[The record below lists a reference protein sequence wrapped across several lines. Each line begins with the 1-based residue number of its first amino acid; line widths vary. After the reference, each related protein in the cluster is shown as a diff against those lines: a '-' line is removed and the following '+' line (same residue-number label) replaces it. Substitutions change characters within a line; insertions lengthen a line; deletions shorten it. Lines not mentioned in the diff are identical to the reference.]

1 MTVSEFDSNNP
12 RHRLLRRSFRLRGAT
27 LVMLGIMIS
36 AAAIAVAWFTGEGT
50 INQLFTGLQALQEK
64 PPLWLEVPRVTHQ
77 NYLLLPTISLLV
89 GVLAVMKVSPQ
100 PRHWSRWLV
109 VGVLLA
115 LMGRYV
121 VWRSLTTLNLANP
134 LNGVFS
140 LWLFFLEMMMLL
152 SSTIQLIL
160 MLNIKDRRQQASRL
174 ASDVAD
180 GRFTPSVDI
189 LIPTYNEPAFILR
202 RTIVG
207 CQAIDYANK
216 TVYLLDDTKRPEI
229 QRLAAEL
236 GCEYITRPNN
246 HHAKAGNLNHA
257 LAQTTGE
264 LIVVFD
270 ADFIPTKNFLTRT
283 VGFFQN
289 EKIGLVQTPQS
300 FYNPDPIAYNLGL
313 QEVLT
318 PEEEVF
324 YRQIQPIRDG
334 AGGVVCAGTSFVARR
349 TALEK
354 AGGFVTN
361 TLSEDYFTGIR
372 LAAIG
377 YQLIYLD
384 EKLSAGLA
392 AENIA
397 AHAAQRLRW
406 AQGTLQA
413 FFVEENPL
421 TIPGLRPI
429 QRLAHFEGLLHWF
442 TSFSRVG
449 FLIMPLA
456 YSFLGVIPL
465 QANAPELLYFFL
477 PYYVMQVSVFSWL
490 NYRSRSALLSDI
502 YSLAFCFP
510 LVVTVMQAMLRPFS
524 KGFKVTPKGVTR
536 DRFVF
541 NWSLAWPLVILF
553 IATAVSLWR
562 NLGMAFIH
570 SWSAGVS
577 PTDAELFEGIGLGWI
592 WSAYNL
598 LLLGISLL
606 ILLDAPKP
614 EPYEWFNLQ
623 RVVRIQ
629 LANQHEQRT
638 PIEDDQS
645 KIHLWGMT
653 TKISEIGAQV
663 ALTNA
668 VELPNSVL
676 NAHIKQL
683 PITLEIMEESL
694 SLKGAIADVS
704 NKGEGCTVRV
714 TFDTP
719 VLEQQRRLVEMLYC
733 RPGQWQRRESPGE
746 LRSLL
751 LLFKILLKPRVLFER
766 KRSA

>member
-1 MTVSEFDSNNP
+1 
-12 RHRLLRRSFRLRGAT
+12 
-27 LVMLGIMIS
+27 
-36 AAAIAVAWFTGEGT
+36 
-50 INQLFTGLQALQEK
+50 
-64 PPLWLEVPRVTHQ
+64 
-77 NYLLLPTISLLV
+77 
-89 GVLAVMKVSPQ
+89 
-100 PRHWSRWLV
+100 
-109 VGVLLA
+109 
-115 LMGRYV
+115 MGRYV

-152 SSTIQLIL
+152 SSTIQLTL

-180 GRFTPSVDI
+180 GHFTPSVDI

-207 CQAIDYANK
+207 CQAIDYTNK

-246 HHAKAGNLNHA
+246 YHAKAGNLNHA
-257 LAQTTGE
+257 LSQTTGE

-313 QEVLT
+313 QDVLT

-349 TALEK
+349 SAIEK

-392 AENIA
+392 AENMA

-510 LVVTVMQAMLRPFS
+510 LVVTVMQAMLHPFS

-553 IATAVSLWR
+553 ITTAVSLWR
-562 NLGMAFIH
+562 NLGMALIH
-570 SWSAGVS
+570 SW
-577 PTDAELFEGIGLGWI
+577 PTGETPADAELFEGISLGWI

-614 EPYEWFNLQ
+614 DPYEWFNLQ

-629 LANQHEQRT
+629 LATQNEQR
-638 PIEDDQS
+638 ILVEHDNSQ
-645 KIHLWGMT
+645 IQLWGIT

-668 VELPNSVL
+668 IELPDSVL
-676 NAHIKQL
+676 NAQLKPL
-683 PITLEIMEESL
+683 PITLEIMEEQL
-694 SLKGAIADVS
+694 SLKAAIADIS
-704 NKGEGCTVRV
+704 NKGECCTGRV

-719 VLEQQRRLVEMLYC
+719 VLEQHRRLVEMLYC

-751 LLFKILLKPRVLFER
+751 LLFRILLKPRVLFER